1 MKEIIPPVDI
11 NLLQAELNQ
20 DRFVRKVRNGDAEI
34 YIVNQ
39 HNAPNVL
46 KEIGRLRE
54 ETFRAA
60 GGGTGEELDLDE
72 QDLQEK
78 CYDQLI
84 VWSPT
89 EKGIISGYRFFDC
102 SKISGPEN
110 IHQELSSSHYFN
122 FSDEFITKY
131 LPQTIELGRSWVRKD
146 YQPQTD
152 PRKGLYALANLWDGL
167 GALVKNYPHIDYF
180 FGKVT
185 MYTNY
190 DSKARDAVLYF
201 MKHYFPDP
209 DKLVVPKHPLESNN
223 DISDFKADLQGKD
236 FKDGM
241 RELIKFARSREELVP
256 PLIKSYMQLS
266 PTMKTFG
273 TCHNSDFGGV
283 EETGI
288 MIKIS
293 EIYED
298 KTARH
303 VEY

>member
-1 MKEIIPPVDI
+1 MKAIIPPVDI
-11 NLLQAELNQ
+11 ALLESELNSE
-20 DRFVRKVRNGDAEI
+20 RFVRKVRKGEAEI

-46 KEIGRLRE
+46 REIGRLRE

-72 QDLQEK
+72 QDLQEN

-84 VWSPT
+84 VWSP
-89 EKGIISGYRFFDC
+89 EERGIISGYRFFDGHKV
-102 SKISGPEN
+102 SAPEN

-122 FSDEFITKY
+122 FSEEFTRDY
-131 LPQTIELGRSWVRKD
+131 LPKTIELGRSWVRRD
-146 YQPQTD
+146 YQPQVD

-167 GALVKNYPHIDYF
+167 GALVRNYPHIEYF

-201 MKHYFPDP
+201 MKYYFPDP
-209 DKLVVPKHPLESNN
+209 DKLVVPMNPLESKN
-223 DISDFKADLQGKD
+223 DISEFASEIEGKD
-236 FKDGM
+236 FKEGM
-241 RELIKFARSREELVP
+241 RSLIKFARSREELVP

-266 PTMKTFG
+266 PTMKSFG
-273 TCHNSDFGGV
+273 TAHNSEFGGV

-298 KTARH
+298 KMQRH

>member
-1 MKEIIPPVDI
+1 MKEIIPPVETK
-11 NLLQAELNQ
+11 LLEAELNSE
-20 DRFVRKVRNGDAEI
+20 RFVRKVRNGDAEI

-46 KEIGRLRE
+46 REIGRLRE

-60 GGGTGEELDLDE
+60 GGGTGLELDLDE
-72 QDLQEK
+72 QDTQEN

-84 VWSPT
+84 VWSPE

-102 SKISGPEN
+102 SKISGPE
-110 IHQELSSSHYFN
+110 HLDKELSSSHYFK
-122 FSDEFITKY
+122 FSDQFIREY
-131 LPQTIELGRSWVRKD
+131 LPQTIELGRSWVRTD

-190 DSKARDAVLYF
+190 DSKARDAVLQF

-209 DKLVVPKHPLESNN
+209 DKLVVPKHPLESKN
-223 DISDFKADLQGKD
+223 DISDFLAALQGKD

-273 TCHNSDFGGV
+273 TCHNSEFGGV

-303 VEY
+303 VDY